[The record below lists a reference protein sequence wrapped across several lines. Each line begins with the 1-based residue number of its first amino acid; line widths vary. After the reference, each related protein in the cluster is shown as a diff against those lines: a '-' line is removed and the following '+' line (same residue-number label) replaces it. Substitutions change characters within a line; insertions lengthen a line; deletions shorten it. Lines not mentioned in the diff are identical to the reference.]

1 MQKLVDEQH
10 RRMLTGHAPA
20 EEETDA
26 TEATPPPEADSKGA
40 LILQPKTFPLLYAS
54 SSSGGANS
62 YVPVEVGDIPTFS
75 ELSLTRVCAYVGV
88 MLVRVEAGT
97 ACIGLHLRS
106 GDAQDEHQD
115 SATTPHVVYMNANS
129 FLTSAPIHCS

>member
-20 EEETDA
+20 EEDTET
-26 TEATPPPEADSKGA
+26 TEIPKTPEAAGA

-75 ELSLTRVCAYVGV
+75 ELSLTRVC
-88 MLVRVEAGT
+88 MCVRV
-97 ACIGLHLRS
+97 CVCVWR
-106 GDAQDEHQD
+106 GDVSE
-115 SATTPHVVYMNANS
+115 MGK
-129 FLTSAPIHCS
+129 